1 MKKTSK
7 LCMVVALALVFALC
21 FSVTAFAANDN
32 VVISYNS
39 PQLWV
44 NWGNVLAGFTKATG
58 ITAPNDNKN
67 AGQTLSA
74 LIAEQGSPVA
84 DTAYLSI
91 SYAYKSNAEDVMD
104 CYKPEGFDDL
114 PDSLKDAD
122 GRWFTVHYGATA
134 ILCNTEVLDDLP
146 LPTSYADLLD
156 PMYKGMIAFYD
167 PPSSGVGYSVCTN
180 INLAYGGTLDNWD
193 PCYEYFTK
201 MMENEPMFPKQ
212 DATAKLMK
220 GEIGILVCADFTGY
234 SCKYNEMAPIEVVL
248 PSEGYI
254 RIPYTMSLVKNAP
267 HADNGKALIDFC
279 MSDEGQKLFA
289 EGFVRPV
296 KTAAL
301 TEDLKAKFLSD
312 EEYENVID
320 LDYEAMANVQD
331 NFMDQWVLRV
341 YDGSTDFDS

>member
-1 MKKTSK
+1 MTSG
-7 LCMVVALALVFALC
+7 
-21 FSVTAFAANDN
+21 SN

-44 NWGNVLAGFTKATG
+44 NWGNVLAAFTKATG

-74 LIAEQGSPVA
+74 LIAEKKSPVA

-114 PDSLKDAD
+114 PDSLKDAE

-134 ILCNTEVLDDLP
+134 ILCNTEVLDGRP
-146 LPTSYADLLD
+146 LPTSYTYLLD

-180 INLAYGGTLDNWD
+180 INLAYGGTLDNRD
-193 PCYEYFTK
+193 PCFEYFTK
-201 MMENEPMFPKQ
+201 MKENEPMFPKQ

-234 SCKYNEMAPIEVVL
+234 SCKYNESAPIEVVL
-248 PSEGYI
+248 PEEGYI
-254 RIPYTMSLVKNAP
+254 RIPYTMSLVKM
-267 HADNGKALIDFC
+267 HRMLRMVKSIDFC
-279 MSDEGQKLFA
+279 MSDEGQRLFA

-296 KTAAL
+296 KTSAL
-301 TEDLKAKFLSD
+301 TDDLKAKFLPD
-312 EEYENVID
+312 EAYE
-320 LDYEAMANVQD
+320 M
-331 NFMDQWVLRV
+331 
-341 YDGSTDFDS
+341 

>member
-1 MKKTSK
+1 MNVRKALITV
-7 LCMVVALALVFALC
+7 LAALMLLNAWAPALAAE
-21 FSVTAFAANDN
+21 

-44 NWGNVLAGFTKATG
+44 NWGNVLASFSAATG

-74 LIAEQGSPVA
+74 LIAEKNSPVA

-91 SYAYKSNAEDVMD
+91 SYAYKSNAEDVMA
-104 CYKPEGFDDL
+104 CYKPDGFEEL
-114 PDSLKDAD
+114 PDSLKDPD

-134 ILCNTEVLDDLP
+134 ILCNTEVLDGLP

-156 PMYKGMIAFYD
+156 PMYKGIVAFYD

-180 INLAYGGTLDNWD
+180 INLANGGSLDNWE
-193 PCYEYFTK
+193 PCFDYFTK
-201 MMENEPMFPKQ
+201 LMENDPMFPKQ

-234 SCKYNEMAPIEVVL
+234 TCKYNEMAPVEVVL
-248 PSEGYI
+248 PAEGYI

-267 HADNGKALIDFC
+267 HEENGKALIDYC
-279 MSDEGQKLFA
+279 MSDEGQRLFA

-296 KTAAL
+296 KEDAL
-301 TEDLKAKFLSD
+301 TDDLKEKFLPD
-312 EEYENVID
+312 EAYANVID

-331 NFMDQWVLRV
+331 DFMDAWVTRI
-341 YDGSTDFDS
+341 YDGSVDYDS

>member
-1 MKKTSK
+1 MKKASRIICLLVAVLLLLLVTGCGSSK
-7 LCMVVALALVFALC
+7 AE
-21 FSVTAFAANDN
+21 N

-44 NWGNVLAGFTKATG
+44 NWGNVLTEFSKTTG

-74 LIAEQGSPVA
+74 LIAEKGSPVA

-91 SYAYKSNAEDVMD
+91 SYAYQSNAEDVMD
-104 CYKPEGFDDL
+104 TYKPDGFDNL
-114 PDSLKDAD
+114 PDSLKDED

-134 ILCNTEVLDDLP
+134 ILCNTEVLGSLP
-146 LPTSYADLLD
+146 IPESYQDLLD
-156 PMYKGMIAFYD
+156 PMYKGKIAFYD

-180 INLAYGGTLDNWD
+180 INLAMGGTLENWE
-193 PCYEYFTK
+193 PCFEFFT
-201 MMENEPMFPKQ
+201 ELLRNDPMFPKQ

-234 SCKYNEMAPIEVVL
+234 TCKYNEGAPIEVVL
-248 PSEGYI
+248 PAEGYI

-279 MSDEGQKLFA
+279 MSDAGQRLFA

-296 KTAAL
+296 KESAL
-301 TEDLKAKFLSD
+301 TDELKEKFLPD
-312 EEYENVID
+312 EAYENVID
-320 LDYEAMANVQD
+320 LDYQAMSAAQQD
-331 NFMDQWVLRV
+331 FMDNWVVRI
-341 YDGSTDFDS
+341 YDGQTDFDA